1 MEDTI
6 VAVSTASGSGAVGI
20 VRISGPAVLA
30 ILNRHCRNIK
40 NDARPRFEDR
50 PRAALHCRFFANESD
65 SLIDEGLIVFFP
77 GPHSYTGED
86 VAEISLHGNP
96 LILRDAVNAI
106 LAANRDTRPARPGEF
121 TRRAYLAGR
130 MDLSRAE
137 AVHRIVTARTELEL
151 EAGRKNLYGELSRN
165 MSRFRSAIIHLKAET
180 EAEVDFS
187 TEDLTF
193 ESLEQRRL
201 RARDLIAQI
210 DELLRR
216 GRETERLRHG
226 FQVALA
232 GVPNAGKSSLLN
244 RMLGWDRSIVS
255 PVPGTTR
262 DYVSEE
268 IDLDGVM
275 MRFVDTAGL
284 RESDDVIEAQGVRL
298 SHQALQNS
306 QIILHVIDGE
316 RERYDLPD
324 LRIAGEHAPEV
335 IHVFNKSDVRD
346 VRDDY
351 APVLPAK
358 AVTIAVSCKTGAGI
372 EELRQRLRQI
382 VFADDAAAQDPLL
395 LEDRHRYHLSHVR
408 EALERVLELWEH
420 RAPDEVVAL
429 ELDEALFHAGAVTG
443 RIDNE
448 EILGRIFSVF
458 CVGK

>member
-6 VAVSTASGSGAVGI
+6 VAVSTAAGQGAVGI
-20 VRISGPAVLA
+20 VRVSGPAVPA

-40 NDARPRFEDR
+40 NDLIPAFENRARS
-50 PRAALHCRFFANESD
+50 AVYCRFFEEHR
-65 SLIDEGLIVFFP
+65 LIDESLVVFFP

-96 LILRDAVNAI
+96 LILRAVVNAI
-106 LAANRDTRPARPGEF
+106 VAADHDIRPARPGEF
-121 TRRAYLAGR
+121 TQRAYLSGR

-193 ESLEQRRL
+193 ESLEQRRV
-201 RARDLIAQI
+201 RARDLMAQI
-210 DELLRR
+210 DDLLQR

-268 IDLDGVM
+268 IDLDGVLL
-275 MRFVDTAGL
+275 RFVDTAGL

-298 SHQALQNS
+298 SHQALRNS
-306 QIILHVIDGE
+306 QIVLHVIDGE
-316 RERYDLPD
+316 REPYDLPD
-324 LRIAGEHAPEV
+324 LNIADVTPQI

-346 VRDDY
+346 AQADY
-351 APVLPAK
+351 AAVLPK
-358 AVTIAVSCKTGAGI
+358 DAVCIAVSCKTGAGI
-372 EELRQRLRQI
+372 DELRRRLREI
-382 VFADDAAAQDPLL
+382 IFADEGAARDPLL
-395 LEDRHRYHLSHVR
+395 LEDRHRYHLTHVR
-408 EALERVLELWEH
+408 EALGRVLALWDH
-420 RAPDEVVAL
+420 GAPDEVVAL